1 MKRRELL
8 KTTLA
13 AGVTGLT
20 PGIGAGMSKTGGVSV
35 AETNHYYELRTYDL
49 RNDLQP
55 ARSNE
60 YFEKHLVPALKRA
73 GVGTIGAFSV
83 VSGQRTPSLIL
94 LIDYRSLAEAQTVAE
109 KLAADQE
116 YLAAAKGFDKSGQI
130 PYVRYESAL
139 MRAFDGH
146 PRPELPPAGDAKRPA
161 RIFELRTYESQTP
174 TSLRSKIDMF
184 NQEEIKIFRDCGF
197 ANIFFGEMVIGP
209 RMPNLTYLIGFDDL
223 AAREKAWDTFRVNPD
238 WLRIKGRKEWADAE
252 VVSNITAS
260 YLRPTSFSQIR

>member
-1 MKRRELL
+1 MKRRDML

-20 PGIGAGMSKTGGVSV
+20 PGIGTGMSNTSV
-35 AETNHYYELRTYDL
+35 AEANHYYELRTYDL

-55 ARSNE
+55 ARTNE
-60 YFEKHLVPALKRA
+60 YFEKHLVPALKRH

-83 VSGQRTPSLIL
+83 VSGQRTPALIL
-94 LIDYRSLAEAQTVAE
+94 LIDYRSLAEAQSVAE

-116 YLAAAKGFDKSGQI
+116 YLAAAKAFDKSGQI
-130 PYVRYESAL
+130 PYARYESSL
-139 MRAFDGH
+139 LRAFDGH
-146 PRPELPPAGDAKRPA
+146 PKPEVPPGDSKRPA
-161 RIFELRTYESQTP
+161 RLFELRTYESQTP

-184 NQEEIKIFRDCGF
+184 NQEEIKIFHDCGF
-197 ANIFFGEMVIGP
+197 ANVFFGEMVIGP
-209 RMPNLTYLIGFDDL
+209 RMPNLTYLVGFDDM

-260 YLRPTSFSQIR
+260 YLRPTTFSQIR

>member
-1 MKRRELL
+1 MKRREML

-13 AGVTGLT
+13 AGVTGMT
-20 PGIGAGMSKTGGVSV
+20 PGIGTGMSNMSNTSG
-35 AETNHYYELRTYDL
+35 AEASHYYELRTYDL

-55 ARSNE
+55 ARANE
-60 YFEKHLVPALKRA
+60 YFEKHLIPALKRI

-94 LIDYRSLAEAQTVAE
+94 LIDYRSLAEAQSVAE

-116 YLAAAKGFDKSGQI
+116 YVAAAKSFDKSGQI
-130 PYVRYESAL
+130 PYVRYESSL
-139 MRAFDGH
+139 LRAFDGH
-146 PRPELPPAGDAKRPA
+146 PKPEIPPADARRPG
-161 RIFELRTYESQTP
+161 RLFELRTYESQTP
-174 TSLRSKIDMF
+174 TSLRSKIEMF
-184 NQEEIKIFRDCGF
+184 NQEEIRIFRDCGF
-197 ANIFFGEMVIGP
+197 ANVFFGEMVIGP
-209 RMPNLTYLIGFDDL
+209 RMPNLTYLVGFDDM

>member
-1 MKRRELL
+1 MKRRDML

-13 AGVTGLT
+13 AGLTGLT
-20 PGIGAGMSKTGGVSV
+20 PEIGAGMSNSIN
-35 AETNHYYELRTYDL
+35 AEANHYYELRTYDL
-49 RNDLQP
+49 RNDLHP
-55 ARSNE
+55 ARAND
-60 YFEKHLVPALKRA
+60 YFEKHLIPALKRA

-83 VSGQRTPSLIL
+83 VSGQRTPALVL
-94 LIDYRSLAEAQTVAE
+94 LLDYASLAVAQTVAG
-109 KLAADQE
+109 KLATDQD
-116 YLAAAKGFDKSGQI
+116 YLTAARTFEKSGQL
-130 PYVRYESAL
+130 PYVRYESSL
-139 MRAFDGH
+139 LRAFDGH
-146 PRPELPPAGDAKRPA
+146 PKPEIPASEARRPGRL
-161 RIFELRTYESQTP
+161 FELRTYESATP

-209 RMPNLTYLIGFDDL
+209 RMPNLTYLIGFDDM

-238 WLRIKGRKEWADAE
+238 WLRIKGRPEWADAE